1 MKITEK
7 MRSVMKYC
15 VAFALVFGS
24 VTIGD
29 RSNAVDGISPY
40 ETFGGDTIRCVI
52 NTGNENYGR
61 NGFRTGFNYE
71 LLRKFGEH
79 VGAGVEIT
87 LADDHCNYADS
98 LLLGAV
104 DIMVLPDTCG
114 HFGKDFIFSRKIDN
128 AVWAVNS
135 EDIAKIKEVN
145 TWIATFTESD
155 EYKATWAKYHRTVN
169 PLTKFDRGMISSKI
183 SPYDKL
189 IKEYARSLGWDWRML
204 AAVIYQESKFSINT
218 VSHRGATGLM
228 QVMPSTAKYY
238 GIHDLLDPEQNIKAG
253 TMHLARLQKMYG
265 NEGMTDAERFKFVL
279 ASYNAGEGRIA
290 DCRRLASARNLDDTK
305 WDDILKV
312 IPSMREDATLQETT
326 LKFGKF
332 NGTETMNYVENILNI
347 YNAFCEICPAV

>member
-15 VAFALVFGS
+15 VAFALIFGS
-24 VTIGD
+24 ATIGD

-52 NTGNENYGR
+52 NTGDENYGR

-71 LLRKFGEH
+71 LLQNFGKH

-98 LLLGAV
+98 LLTGAI
-104 DIMVLPDTCG
+104 DIMVLPDTCS
-114 HFGKDFIFSRKIDN
+114 HFGKKFIFSRKIDN

-145 TWIATFTESD
+145 TWIATYTESD
-155 EYKATWAKYHRTVN
+155 EYRTTWAKYHRSVN

-189 IKEYARSLGWDWRML
+189 IKEYAKKLGWDWRML

-228 QVMPSTAKYY
+228 QVMPATAKYY
-238 GIHDLLDPEQNIKAG
+238 GVSDLLDPEENIKAG
-253 TMHLARLQKMYG
+253 TMHLARLERMYSDD
-265 NEGMTDAERFKFVL
+265 GMSDTERFKFVL

-290 DCRRLASARNLDDTK
+290 DCRNLAAARNLDNTK

-312 IPSMREDATLQETT
+312 IPSMREDATLQEAY
-326 LKFGKF
+326 LRFGKF

-347 YNAFCEICPAV
+347 YSAFCEICPAA

>member
-1 MKITEK
+1 MRFTGK
-7 MRSVMKYC
+7 MRSIMRYC
-15 VAFALVFGS
+15 AVSALIFGS
-24 VTIGD
+24 VSIGE
-29 RSNAVDGISPY
+29 RSEAVGGISPY
-40 ETFGGDTIRCVI
+40 GTFGGDTLKCVI
-52 NTGNENYGR
+52 NTGDENYGR

-71 LLRKFGEH
+71 LLREFGRH
-79 VGAGVEIT
+79 VGAKVEIT
-87 LADDHCNYADS
+87 LAENHCDYVDS
-98 LLLGAV
+98 LQSGVV

-114 HFGKDFIFSRKIDN
+114 HFGPELILSRKVDR

-135 EDIAKIKEVN
+135 EDISKIKEVN

-155 EYKATWAKYHRTVN
+155 EYKEIWMKYHRSIN
-169 PLTKFDRGMISSKI
+169 PLTRFDRNMISSKI

-189 IKEYARSLGWDWRML
+189 IKEYAGKLGWDWRML

-228 QVMPSTAKYY
+228 QVMPSTAEYY
-238 GIHDLLDPEQNIKAG
+238 GISDLLDPEENIKAG
-253 TMHLARLQKMYG
+253 TMHLARLQKMYSD
-265 NEGMTDAERFKFVL
+265 EGMTDMERFKFVL

-290 DCRRLASARNLDDTK
+290 DCRNLAAARNLDNTR

-312 IPSMREDATLQETT
+312 IPSMREESTLQEIS

-347 YNAFCEICPAV
+347 YSAFCEICPA